1 MRNMKKLITMMLMMA
16 SVFFFACSED
26 EDKKLSPEEAKA
38 ELNSMTDDMSV
49 KLDEMKN
56 AEGFKAIE
64 ALNNMPDPFVET
76 MSSGKT
82 TIIQNIK
89 KYTLP
94 LFDKTKVKSIE
105 GNFDFEYWWGT
116 YTWDQEHQMWTV
128 VFDDPAVTTD
138 DKIVIIF
145 PADEANMNN
154 NNATITILAYEE
166 VELSVDGYYY
176 YEPIDIEAN
185 IVVDGIELVG
195 IDFAANWGSQG
206 ELEMLDVEV
215 FVLPFTFS
223 INFNIASVSGDIDF
237 EILYNSES
245 LFSIGLDATF
255 ADATMEMPINIH
267 GYIQYLS
274 VKFDID
280 IDVQNITDLVAQVQ
294 ANPTMYTQ
302 EQMLEMLN
310 NEIDAVVLVNGVKAA
325 DIEMEIDALTDEP
338 YPVFV
343 YTDGTSEPAQ
353 PYLEE
358 FVLSLEDFFD
368 FMDSI
373 YG

>member
-1 MRNMKKLITMMLMMA
+1 MKKLITMMLMMA

-154 NNATITILAYEE
+154 DNATITILAYEE

-176 YEPIDIEAN
+176 YEPVDIEAN